1 MSDALLAAELL
12 AAAPSRLGGI
22 WLRGQA
28 AERNAVLALLN
39 EAFAGRP
46 VRRLPVHID
55 EERLCGGI
63 DVASSLSAGYRV
75 EQAGLLQE
83 AAGGLLII
91 PMAERLSVMV
101 AGRIA
106 QAMDD
111 GAGFALAL
119 IDDGGEEEI
128 PPVSLT
134 ERAAFWCDFGASPP
148 ESGPD
153 RSGPDRS
160 GANRSGLDQSGADRF
175 GADRFGPDQ
184 SDADQSG
191 PGIPKP
197 RRSLTASGATI
208 TPDDRKN
215 LAALTIALGVDSA
228 RAMLFAQTAASLCAQ
243 LDERDN
249 IADQDMALVARLIL
263 GPRATRIPQQAADEP
278 PPPEAED
285 EPPPPP
291 PDAQDAPP
299 PPAEGD
305 DSPPDDS
312 EPEQHD
318 LDQLDDLIL
327 AAALA
332 SIPKDLL
339 ARMGEGRGAR
349 RATSGGGEGRKRAS
363 QLRGRP
369 LGARPGLPR
378 GGARLAL
385 IDTLRAAVPW
395 QEIRRQQEGGDAPK
409 RLRIRKGDLRI
420 RRFEERAEALTIFAV
435 DASGSSAMA
444 RLAEAKGAV
453 ELMLAQSYVKR
464 AQVAL
469 IAFRGTSAE
478 LLLPPTRSLTR
489 AKKVLGELPGGGG
502 TPLALGL
509 AAASDLA
516 EAQVARG
523 RTPFVAVLTDGKGN
537 IDKNGQPG
545 RAQAGADAMVA
556 ARRFALSGMQG
567 VVIDISARPQP
578 EAAAIAAAMR
588 ARYLALPRADA
599 RGVER
604 AVSALQFG
612 NAG

>member
-1 MSDALLAAELL
+1 MSDALLAAEML
-12 AAAPSRLGGI
+12 AAAPARLGGL
-22 WLRGQA
+22 WLRGPS
-28 AERNAVLALLN
+28 AERDAVLAFLT
-39 EAFAGRP
+39 EEFAGLP

-63 DVASSLSAGYRV
+63 DVASSLSAGRRI

-83 AAGGLLII
+83 VEGGLLVV
-91 PMAERLSVMV
+91 PMAERLSGMV

-106 QAMDD
+106 QAMDA
-111 GAGFALAL
+111 GAGFALVL
-119 IDDGGEEEI
+119 IDDGGEEEV

-134 ERAAFWCDFGASPP
+134 ERVAFWCDFSVAAS
-148 ESGPD
+148 SGPETALPRIPE
-153 RSGPDRS
+153 RSRGTRALPVVKGPS
-160 GANRSGLDQSGADRF
+160 TSLGNTGGGVEIA
-175 GADRFGPDQ
+175 Q
-184 SDADQSG
+184 SDRQTLAN
-191 PGIPKP
+191 
-197 RRSLTASGATI
+197 I
-208 TPDDRKN
+208 T
-215 LAALTIALGVDSA
+215 LALGIDSA
-228 RAMLFAQTAASLCAQ
+228 RAMLFAQAALSLSAHI
-243 LDERDN
+243 DERDT
-249 IADQDMALVARLIL
+249 ITDDDIQFVARTVL
-263 GPRATRIPQQAADEP
+263 GPRATRIPQQAE
-278 PPPEAED
+278 

-291 PDAQDAPP
+291 PPEGEDEPP
-299 PPAEGD
+299 PG
-305 DSPPDDS
+305 DS
-312 EPEQHD
+312 ESDQEQHD
-318 LDQLDDLIL
+318 PDQLDDLIL
-327 AAALA
+327 AAVLA
-332 SIPKDLL
+332 SIPKDVL
-339 ARMGEGRGAR
+339 ARIGEGRSAR
-349 RATSGGGEGRKRAS
+349 RATGAGGAGRKRAS
-363 QLRGRP
+363 QMRGRP

-385 IDTLRAAVPW
+385 IDTLRTAVPW
-395 QEIRRQQEGGDAPK
+395 QEIRRQQEGMDAPK

-435 DASGSSAMA
+435 DASGSSALA

-469 IAFRGTSAE
+469 IAFRGTRAD

-509 AAASDLA
+509 SAAAELA
-516 EAQVARG
+516 ETQAARG

-537 IDKNGQPG
+537 IDKHGQPG
-545 RAQAGADAMVA
+545 RAQAGEDALAA
-556 ARRFALSGMQG
+556 ARRFAQSGTQG

-612 NAG
+612 KSA

>member
-12 AAAPSRLGGI
+12 AAAPARLGGI
-22 WLRGQA
+22 WLRGQG
-28 AERNAVLALLN
+28 AEREAVLAYLT
-39 EAFAGRP
+39 EEFAGRP
-46 VRRLPVHID
+46 IRRLPVHID

-63 DVASSLSAGYRV
+63 DVASSLSAGRRI

-83 AAGGLLII
+83 VAGGLLLV
-91 PMAERLSVMV
+91 PMAERLTAMV

-106 QAMDD
+106 QAMDA
-111 GAGFALAL
+111 GAGFALVL
-119 IDDGGEEEI
+119 IDDGGEEEV

-134 ERAAFWCDFGASPP
+134 ERVAFWCDFSNSPAQTVP
-148 ESGPD
+148 ESDPSRIPERSRGTRALPVAQGPSTSLGNTGGGSLVRVED
-153 RSGPDRS
+153 RQTL
-160 GANRSGLDQSGADRF
+160 AN
-175 GADRFGPDQ
+175 
-184 SDADQSG
+184 
-191 PGIPKP
+191 
-197 RRSLTASGATI
+197 I
-208 TPDDRKN
+208 TV
-215 LAALTIALGVDSA
+215 ALGIDSA
-228 RAMLFAQTAASLCAQ
+228 RALLFAQPALSLAAQ
-243 LDERDN
+243 
-249 IADQDMALVARLIL
+249 IADRDSITDDDIQFVARTVL
-263 GPRATRIPQQAADEP
+263 GPRATRIPQQAEDQPP
-278 PPPEAED
+278 PPPEGED
-285 EPPPPP
+285 EPPP
-291 PDAQDAPP
+291 
-299 PPAEGD
+299 G
-305 DSPPDDS
+305 DS
-312 EPEQHD
+312 ESDQEQHD
-318 LDQLDDLIL
+318 PDQLDDLVL
-327 AAALA
+327 AAVLA
-332 SIPKDLL
+332 SIPKDVL
-339 ARMGEGRGAR
+339 ARIGEGRPAR
-349 RATSGGGEGRKRAS
+349 RSTGAGGAGRKRAS

-395 QEIRRQQEGGDAPK
+395 QEIRRQQEGHDAPK

-435 DASGSSAMA
+435 DASGSSALA

-469 IAFRGTSAE
+469 IAFRGTSAD

-509 AAASDLA
+509 SAAAELA
-516 EAQVARG
+516 ETQAARG

-537 IDKNGQPG
+537 IDRNGQPG
-545 RAQAGADAMVA
+545 RAQAGEDALSA
-556 ARRFALSGMQG
+556 ARRFAQSGTQG

-612 NAG
+612 KST

>member
-22 WLRGQA
+22 WLRGQGP
-28 AERNAVLALLN
+28 ERDAVLALLT
-39 EAFAGRP
+39 EEFAERP

-63 DVASSLSAGYRV
+63 DVASSLSAGTRV

-83 AAGGLLII
+83 VAGGLLLV
-91 PMAERLSVMV
+91 PMAERLGAMV

-106 QAMDD
+106 QAMDA
-111 GAGFALAL
+111 GAGFALVL
-119 IDDGGEEEI
+119 IDDGGEEEV

-134 ERAAFWCDFGASPP
+134 ERVAFWCDFSTSPAPHTARSVFPGGDKGLTEGAGALRL
-148 ESGPD
+148 ED
-153 RSGPDRS
+153 RQTL
-160 GANRSGLDQSGADRF
+160 AN
-175 GADRFGPDQ
+175 
-184 SDADQSG
+184 
-191 PGIPKP
+191 
-197 RRSLTASGATI
+197 LT
-208 TPDDRKN
+208 
-215 LAALTIALGVDSA
+215 LALGIDSA
-228 RAMLFAQTAASLCAQ
+228 RALLFAQAAAALSAQ
-243 LDERDN
+243 AADNVSVTDEDLQF
-249 IADQDMALVARLIL
+249 AARRVL
-263 GPRATRIPQQAADEP
+263 GPRATRIPQQAEDAPP
-278 PPPEAED
+278 PPPEGED
-285 EPPPPP
+285 EPPP
-291 PDAQDAPP
+291 
-299 PPAEGD
+299 GD
-305 DSPPDDS
+305 TDSDQ
-312 EPEQHD
+312 EQHD
-318 LDQLDDLIL
+318 PDQLDDLIL

-332 SIPKDLL
+332 SIPKDVL
-339 ARMGEGRGAR
+339 ARIGEGRPAR
-349 RATSGGGEGRKRAS
+349 RATGGGGAGRKRAS

-385 IDTLRAAVPW
+385 IDTLRGAVPW
-395 QEIRRQQEGGDAPK
+395 QEIRRQQEGADAPK

-435 DASGSSAMA
+435 DASGSSALA
-444 RLAEAKGAV
+444 RLAEAKGAI

-469 IAFRGTSAE
+469 IAFRGTTAE

-509 AAASDLA
+509 AAAAELA
-516 EAQVARG
+516 EVQAARG
-523 RTPFVAVLTDGKGN
+523 RTPFVALLTDGKGN

-545 RAQAGADAMVA
+545 RAQAGEDALAA
-556 ARRFALSGMQG
+556 ARRFAQSATQA

-612 NAG
+612 NAA

>member
-12 AAAPSRLGGI
+12 AVAPARLGGM
-22 WLRGQA
+22 WLRGPS
-28 AERNAVLALLN
+28 AERDAVLAFLTQ
-39 EAFAGRP
+39 EFAGLP

-63 DVASSLSAGYRV
+63 DVASSLSAGRRI

-83 AAGGLLII
+83 VEGGLLVV
-91 PMAERLSVMV
+91 PMAERLNGMV

-106 QAMDD
+106 QAMDA
-111 GAGFALAL
+111 GAGFALVL
-119 IDDGGEEEI
+119 IDDGGEEEV

-134 ERAAFWCDFGASPP
+134 ERVAFWCDFSVLSDPSTTPSVFPSPSTP
-148 ESGPD
+148 PFGVAQDKLQLLAEVEGRNSDGSAHVPRL
-153 RSGPDRS
+153 RSGQTGVGSAVRMEDRQTL
-160 GANRSGLDQSGADRF
+160 AN
-175 GADRFGPDQ
+175 
-184 SDADQSG
+184 
-191 PGIPKP
+191 
-197 RRSLTASGATI
+197 I
-208 TPDDRKN
+208 T
-215 LAALTIALGVDSA
+215 LALGIDSA
-228 RAMLFAQTAASLCAQ
+228 RAMLFAQAAISLAAHIA
-243 LDERDN
+243 ERDSVT
-249 IADQDMALVARLIL
+249 DDDTQFVARTVL
-263 GPRATRIPQQAADEP
+263 GPRATRIPQQA
-278 PPPEAED
+278 D

-291 PDAQDAPP
+291 PPP
-299 PPAEGD
+299 PSEGD
-305 DSPPDDS
+305 EEPPPGDNDG
-312 EPEQHD
+312 EDEQHD
-318 LDQLDDLIL
+318 PDQLDDLIL
-327 AAALA
+327 AAVLA
-332 SIPKDLL
+332 AIPKDVL
-339 ARMGEGRGAR
+339 ARIGEGRSAR
-349 RATSGGGEGRKRAS
+349 RATGGGGAGRKRAS
-363 QLRGRP
+363 QMRGRP

-385 IDTLRAAVPW
+385 IDTLRTAVPW
-395 QEIRRQQEGGDAPK
+395 QEIRRQQEGMDAPK

-435 DASGSSAMA
+435 DASGSSAMS

-509 AAASDLA
+509 SAAAELA
-516 EAQVARG
+516 ETQAARG
-523 RTPFVAVLTDGKGN
+523 RTPFVALLTDGKGN

-545 RAQAGADAMVA
+545 RAQAGEDAMAA
-556 ARRFALSGMQG
+556 ARRFAQSGTQG

-612 NAG
+612 KTP

>member
-1 MSDALLAAELL
+1 MNDALLAAELL
-12 AAAPSRLGGI
+12 AAAPARLGGI
-22 WLRGQA
+22 WLRGPS
-28 AERNAVLALLN
+28 AERDAVLAFLTQ
-39 EAFAGRP
+39 EFAGRP

-63 DVASSLSAGYRV
+63 DVASSLSAGRRI

-83 AAGGLLII
+83 AAGGMLVV
-91 PMAERLSVMV
+91 PMAERLSAMV

-106 QAMDD
+106 QAMDA
-111 GAGFALAL
+111 GAGFALVL
-119 IDDGGEEEI
+119 IDDGGEEEV

-134 ERAAFWCDFGASPP
+134 ERVAFWCDFSVEREKAPSSSISEVPSEVAKFIP
-148 ESGPD
+148 SGRP
-153 RSGPDRS
+153 SGQPRAT
-160 GANRSGLDQSGADRF
+160 GQTE
-175 GADRFGPDQ
+175 Q
-184 SDADQSG
+184 
-191 PGIPKP
+191 GIPVQ
-197 RRSLTASGATI
+197 LE
-208 TPDDRKN
+208 DRQT
-215 LAALTIALGVDSA
+215 LANITIALGIDSA
-228 RAMLFAQTAASLCAQ
+228 RAMLFAQSALSLSAHIEDRDTVT
-243 LDERDN
+243 DED
-249 IADQDMALVARLIL
+249 IQFVARTVL
-263 GPRATRIPQQAADEP
+263 GPRATRIPQQAE
-278 PPPEAED
+278 

-291 PDAQDAPP
+291 PPEGEDEPP
-299 PPAEGD
+299 PGDTEGQD
-305 DSPPDDS
+305 
-312 EPEQHD
+312 EQHD
-318 LDQLDDLIL
+318 PDQLDDLIL
-327 AAALA
+327 AAVLA
-332 SIPKDLL
+332 SIPKDVL
-339 ARMGEGRGAR
+339 ARIGEGRSAR
-349 RATSGGGEGRKRAS
+349 RSTGAGGAGRKRAS

-369 LGARPGLPR
+369 LGARPGMPR

-395 QEIRRQQEGGDAPK
+395 QEIRRQQEAMDAPR

-420 RRFEERAEALTIFAV
+420 HRFEERAEALTIFAV
-435 DASGSSAMA
+435 DASGSSALA

-509 AAASDLA
+509 AAAAELA
-516 EAQVARG
+516 ETQAARG

-545 RAQAGADAMVA
+545 RAQAGEDALAA
-556 ARRFALSGMQG
+556 ARRFAQSGTQG

-612 NAG
+612 KNT

>member
-1 MSDALLAAELL
+1 MSDALLAAEML
-12 AAAPSRLGGI
+12 AAAPARLGGM
-22 WLRGQA
+22 WLRGPS
-28 AERNAVLALLN
+28 AERDAVLAFLK
-39 EAFAGRP
+39 EEFAGLP

-63 DVASSLSAGYRV
+63 DVASSLSAGRRI

-83 AAGGLLII
+83 VEGGLLVV
-91 PMAERLSVMV
+91 PMAERLGAMV

-106 QAMDD
+106 QAMDA
-111 GAGFALAL
+111 GAGFALVL
-119 IDDGGEEEI
+119 VDDGGEEEV

-134 ERAAFWCDFGASPP
+134 ERVAFWCDFSLNSAK
-148 ESGPD
+148 
-153 RSGPDRS
+153 
-160 GANRSGLDQSGADRF
+160 A
-175 GADRFGPDQ
+175 
-184 SDADQSG
+184 
-191 PGIPKP
+191 IPKP
-197 RRSLTASGATI
+197 DPSRIPERSRGTRALPAAKGPSTSLGNTGGGSLVGAENRQTLANI
-208 TPDDRKN
+208 T
-215 LAALTIALGVDSA
+215 LALGIDSA
-228 RAMLFAQTAASLCAQ
+228 RAMLFAQAALSLSAHI
-243 LDERDN
+243 DERDSVSDDD
-249 IADQDMALVARLIL
+249 IQFVARTVL
-263 GPRATRIPQQAADEP
+263 GPRATRIPQQAE
-278 PPPEAED
+278 

-291 PDAQDAPP
+291 PPEGEDEPP
-299 PPAEGD
+299 PG
-305 DSPPDDS
+305 DS
-312 EPEQHD
+312 ESDQEQHD
-318 LDQLDDLIL
+318 PDQLDDLIL
-327 AAALA
+327 AAVLA
-332 SIPKDLL
+332 SIPKDVL
-339 ARMGEGRGAR
+339 ARIGEGRSAR
-349 RATSGGGEGRKRAS
+349 RATGAGGAGRKRAS
-363 QLRGRP
+363 QMRGRP

-385 IDTLRAAVPW
+385 IDTLRTAVPW
-395 QEIRRQQEGGDAPK
+395 QEIRRQQEGMDAPK

-435 DASGSSAMA
+435 DASGSSALA

-469 IAFRGTSAE
+469 IAFRGTSAD

-509 AAASDLA
+509 SAAAELA
-516 EAQVARG
+516 ETQAARG

-537 IDKNGQPG
+537 IDKHGQPG
-545 RAQAGADAMVA
+545 RAQAGEDALAA
-556 ARRFALSGMQG
+556 ARRFAQSGTQG

-604 AVSALQFG
+604 AVTALQFG
-612 NAG
+612 KTT

>member
-28 AERNAVLALLN
+28 AERDAVLALLN

-148 ESGPD
+148 ESGADRSGAD
-153 RSGPDRS
+153 RSGPD
-160 GANRSGLDQSGADRF
+160 L
-175 GADRFGPDQ
+175 

-191 PGIPKP
+191 PSTHKP
-197 RRSLTASGATI
+197 RRAHTASGATI

-263 GPRATRIPQQAADEP
+263 GPRATRIPQQAADEPPP